1 MLLVDLLGAPHAT
14 IDGRELEL
22 GPPRQQALFAQL
34 ATRRNQVVSRTELI
48 DGIWGEQPPSSV
60 RGSIYTYVSQLRQTL
75 AGGRKIPAKES
86 VLTSIGSGYRL
97 RLEPEGID
105 SWRFE
110 NAFRRATELLA
121 GGDAEGAIG
130 RWDEGLGLWPGEP
143 LAGVPGPFADNE
155 RARLQELRLAAIEDR
170 AEALLRLGREADVVV
185 DLATAVAENPLRER
199 LRARHMVALYRGGRQ
214 ADALEQHEQ
223 LRRTLADELG
233 VDPGTEVQ
241 EVYQRILV
249 NDPALAGPATRRVAR
264 PAEHVPPPM
273 SDRSPYPGL
282 LSFSV
287 GNAQY
292 FFGREQLTTTLVD
305 RLGDPEADGGPIAV
319 VGASGSGK
327 SSLLRAG
334 LVPAIDGMDLATPR
348 RWSWL
353 LITPGNKPVETLA
366 SALAPATGRTPAEIH
381 GHLQHQPAELAHAFD
396 NQESE
401 RLVIVID
408 QFEELFTLCEQE
420 SERRTFVR
428 ALSAL
433 STPTEDVPVPPV
445 AVVLGIRA
453 DFYGHCAHYP
463 ELVASL
469 ERALVVGPMTGA
481 SLREAIERPAQLA
494 GLELEPGLADLLLRD
509 LGAEE
514 DTGGPLPLLAH
525 ALLAI
530 WQVRA
535 GNRLTLRAY
544 AEVGG
549 VHKAIATTADT
560 TYARFDPFGREMVRR
575 MLLRMVHVGE
585 GLEVTRRRVERT
597 SLVEGAGDLGTAV
610 AVLDALARARLVV
623 LDENTAE
630 ISHEALLRSWPRLR
644 QWIAD
649 DREGLR
655 LHQQLTQDA
664 RAWQRDGKDESALY
678 RGARLAIA
686 KNWADA
692 LPDDRTLAPV
702 ERELLTTSEA
712 REDRKRQTAVRRTRR
727 LRQLVAGLTVLLLVA
742 VTSTVVALTE
752 RSTALRER
760 ADATSRQVALRANS
774 ILAADPALA
783 AQLSLAAYRISPT
796 TQARSSLLTTSGV
809 PSATRL
815 LGHTGGVAALAF
827 DGSRTLLATAGKD
840 KTVRLWD
847 GKTHTELA
855 TVPTA
860 SAAFGAALSKDGRL
874 MAAGIADGS
883 VLLWDVHDPR
893 HPAPLATGLGH
904 TDSAVAVAFSPDGKQ
919 IASASADKT
928 VRLWHV
934 DSRGLSSPLVLAGHE
949 QAVTS
954 VAFSPDGKLIASG
967 GYDNSVRLWNAADG
981 TPAGVL
987 AGHTRAVT
995 AVAFSPVGHL
1005 LASASYDGT
1014 VRLWDTAS
1022 HTPVTTLTGAT
1033 SFLEAVAF
1041 SPDGHTVA
1049 AGGDDH
1055 NTLLWDVDARL
1066 QVATF
1071 TAPATVRAVAFSPD
1085 GSQIATGAADWA
1097 VTVWDVR
1104 AAEVNGHAMSGWSL
1118 AFNPSGSVLASGHYD
1133 GTVHL
1138 WDMADPRR
1146 PAELATLPPHANAVT
1161 SVTFSPDGRLL
1172 ADAGYDHTVRL
1183 WDVSDPRHAVALSTV
1198 DASSGQLES
1207 VAFSPDG
1214 RTLASA
1220 GDDHMIRLWDVSD
1233 PRHVTPIGRPLG
1245 EHADV
1250 VSSVVFSGDGKTLAS
1265 GSYDGT
1271 ARLWDVSDPLH
1282 VVPKA
1287 KVSAGQAAPIR
1298 GIALAR
1304 DGHTL
1309 VTAGDDHAVE
1319 LWDVTG
1325 TPTLLSSLTDH
1336 TNTVTSVA
1344 LSPDGK
1350 RLASAGW
1357 DRTVSTWDISDPGNP
1372 ALTAT
1377 FSGPTDNVT
1386 SVAFSPQGDSVAA
1399 GVANAPNVVWQ
1410 NDPEAVAKRICATR
1424 GTPISAAE
1432 WDTYVSD
1439 GSLIDPC
1446 ATR

>member
-14 IDGRELEL
+14 INGRALEL
-22 GPPRQQALFAQL
+22 GPPRQRALFAQVSI
-34 ATRRNQVVSRTELI
+34 RRNQVVSRTELI
-48 DGIWGEQPPSSV
+48 DGIWGEQAPNSV
-60 RGSIYTYVSQLRQTL
+60 RGSIHTYVSQLRQAL
-75 AGGRKIPAKES
+75 AGGHKVAAKES
-86 VLTSIGSGYRL
+86 ALLSVGSGYRL
-97 RLEPEGID
+97 RLEPANID

-110 NAFRRATELLA
+110 NAFRQATELLA
-121 GGDAEGAIG
+121 AGDVDGAIG
-130 RWDEGLGLWPGEP
+130 RWDEGLGLWQGEP
-143 LAGVPGPFADNE
+143 LAGVPGPFAENE
-155 RARLQELRLAAIEDR
+155 RAHLRELRLSAIEDR
-170 AEALLRLGREADVVV
+170 AEALLRLGVEFTVV
-185 DLATAVAENPLRER
+185 DLAADVVENPLRER
-199 LRARHMVALYRGGRQ
+199 LRALHMVALYRGGRQ
-214 ADALEQHEQ
+214 AAALEQHEQ
-223 LRRTLADELG
+223 LRRMLADELG

-241 EVYQRILV
+241 EVYQRILI
-249 NDPALAGPATRRVAR
+249 NDPALAGPAARRVAR
-264 PAEHVPPPM
+264 AAEHVPRPA

-305 RLGDPEADGGPIAV
+305 RLGDPEEGGGPIAV

-334 LVPAIDGMDLATPR
+334 LAPAIDGMDLATPR
-348 RWSWL
+348 RWSWS
-353 LITPGNKPVETLA
+353 LITPGNKPLETLA
-366 SALAPATGRTPAEIH
+366 AALAQATGRPQAEILA
-381 GHLQHQPAELAHAFD
+381 HLQHQPDELAQALD
-396 NQESE
+396 NRRDE
-401 RLVIVID
+401 RLVIVVD

-420 SERRTFVR
+420 SERRAFVR
-428 ALSAL
+428 ALSAV
-433 STPTEDVPVPPV
+433 STPTDDTPVPPV
-445 AVVLGIRA
+445 SVVLALRA

-481 SLREAIERPAQLA
+481 SLREAIERPAELA
-494 GLELEPGLADLLLRD
+494 GLELEPGLAELLLRD

-530 WQVRA
+530 WQDRE
-535 GNRLTLRAY
+535 GNQLTLRAY

-585 GLEVTRRRVERT
+585 GVEVTRRRVDRIG
-597 SLVEGAGDLGTAV
+597 LIDGAGDPETAV

-649 DREGLR
+649 DSEGLR

-664 RAWQRDGKDESALY
+664 RAWQQDGKDESALY
-678 RGARLAIA
+678 RGTRLAIA

-692 LPDDRTLAPV
+692 LPDDRTMAPV
-702 ERELLTTSEA
+702 ERELLTASVA
-712 REDRKRQTAVRRTRR
+712 REDRERQTTVRRTKR

-742 VTSTVVALTE
+742 VTSTVVALVE

-760 ADATSRQVALRANS
+760 ADATSRQVALRADS

-783 AQLSLAAYRISPT
+783 AQLSLAAYRLSPT
-796 TQARSSLLTTSGV
+796 TQARGSLLTTSGV
-809 PSATRL
+809 PAATRL
-815 LGHTGGVAALAF
+815 LGHTGGVAAVAF
-827 DGSRTLLATAGKD
+827 DGDGTLLASAGKD

-847 GKTHTELA
+847 GKTHSELA

-860 SAAFGAALSKDGRL
+860 GAAFGVALSKDGRL
-874 MAAGIADGS
+874 MAAGITDGT

-893 HPAPLATGLGH
+893 HPTQLATGRGH
-904 TDSAVAVAFSPDGKQ
+904 TDSVVAVAFSPDGRLL
-919 IASASADKT
+919 ASAGADKT

-934 DSRGLSSPLVLAGHE
+934 DSHQLSSPIVLAGHE

-967 GYDNSVRLWNAADG
+967 SYDNTVRLWNATDG

-987 AGHTRAVT
+987 TGHTRAVT

-1005 LASASYDGT
+1005 LASASYDET
-1014 VRLWDTAS
+1014 VRLWDTTS
-1022 HTPVTTLTGAT
+1022 HAPVTTLAGAT

-1041 SPDGHTVA
+1041 SPDGHTIA

-1071 TAPATVRAVAFSPD
+1071 AAPATIRAVAFSPD
-1085 GSQIATGAADWA
+1085 GSEVATGGANFA

-1104 AAEVNGHAMSGWSL
+1104 AAEVNGHAMSGWSV

-1146 PAELATLPPHANAVT
+1146 PAELATLPPHTNAVT
-1161 SVTFSPDGRLL
+1161 SVTFSPDGKLL

-1183 WDVSDPRHAVALSTV
+1183 WDVSDPRHAVALSTI
-1198 DASSGQLES
+1198 DASTGQLES
-1207 VAFSPDG
+1207 VAFGPGG

-1220 GDDHMIRLWDVSD
+1220 GDDHMIRLWDIAD
-1233 PRHVTPIGRPLG
+1233 PRHVTQLGQPLA
-1245 EHADV
+1245 EHTDV

-1287 KVSAGQAAPIR
+1287 KLSASQAAPIR

-1309 VTAGDDHAVE
+1309 ATAGDDHAVE

-1325 TPTLLSSLTDH
+1325 TPALLSSLTDH

-1344 LSPDGK
+1344 LSSDGK
-1350 RLASAGW
+1350 HLASAGW
-1357 DRTVSTWDISDPGNP
+1357 DRTVSTWDISDPRKP

-1386 SVAFSPQGDSVAA
+1386 SVAFNPRGDSIAA

-1410 NDPEAVAKRICATR
+1410 NDPETVAKQICATR
-1424 GTPISAAE
+1424 GTPIGAAE
-1432 WDTYVSD
+1432 WDNYVSD
-1439 GSLIDPC
+1439 GSLVDPC